1 MFRNATKAGSL
12 GIAAVLLA
20 MTATACGNNNE
31 GASPS
36 ASSTPAVSPSASTS
50 ESASTS
56 PEPAKEP
63 TPISIYS
70 YDRTDYANDRVVQE
84 IEKRTNTKLTI
95 QPGIPWDP
103 EQLNVMTATGKY
115 PDVITIIDND
125 TFDRTGQWIKTGIL
139 QPFTDEILEQT
150 PNLKSLL
157 TQPEF
162 EDLKVDGKYYLLP
175 MRDEPPLGSAGQFVF
190 QIRQD
195 WLDKLQLPVPTTT
208 DEFLDTLIKFKT
220 MDPDGNGKE
229 DTYGLITNGLDK
241 LVSYSAGFFG
251 LPHDER
257 STGFLKVGDGYE
269 YWAIQPQVKDTLRWV
284 KQLYD
289 SGLIHPDTLTQT
301 NITKTR
307 PVFAEGRIGVTVENM
322 NFDQLVNRITAL
334 QANVPDASVIQMS
347 ALKGTEGAYGYS
359 KGNGHWAYTALSS
372 QNKNPLESAKLLD
385 FLLSDE
391 GTKLSTV
398 GIEGVHYT
406 MDGDKL
412 VWNEEEKKKDPGFNV
427 NTSGQFHELNWGIVR
442 WSPMV
447 SEFYMKASET
457 VVPNYSQMV
466 QENLDRVNKYLIEPA
481 SYNTSNEEWSKFI
494 GTGKTLENE
503 FFIKAVMGK
512 VDIDKGFDSFV
523 KSWKAAGGA
532 EAMKAMSDAIAASK
546 G

>member
-1 MFRNATKAGSL
+1 MLKKAASL
-12 GIAAVLLA
+12 GMAAVLLA
-20 MTATACGNNNE
+20 GVAACSGNGNDDGNAKE
-31 GASPS
+31 SSASPQQSASASPS
-36 ASSTPAVSPSASTS
+36 AGGSPSA
-50 ESASTS
+50 
-56 PEPAKEP
+56 EPAKDP
-63 TPISIYS
+63 TPVSIYS
-70 YDRTDYANDRVVQE
+70 YDRTDYKDDRVIQE

-115 PDVITIIDND
+115 PDIVTIIDND
-125 TFDRTGQWIKTGIL
+125 TFDRTGQWINTGIL

-162 EDLKVDGKYYLLP
+162 ADLQVDGKYYLLP
-175 MRDEPPLGSAGQFVF
+175 MRDEPPLGSAGQFVY

-195 WLDKLQLPVPTTT
+195 WLDKLKLPMPTTT
-208 DEFLDTLIKFKT
+208 DELFDTLMKFKT
-220 MDPDGNGKE
+220 EDPDGDGKA

-241 LVSYSAGFFG
+241 LVGYSVGFFG

-269 YWAIQPQVKDTLRWV
+269 YWAVQPQVKDALKWL
-284 KQLYD
+284 KKLYD
-289 SGLIHPDTLTQT
+289 NGLIHPDTLTQT

-307 PVFAEGRIGVTVENM
+307 PVFAEGRIGVTIENM
-322 NFDQLVNRITAL
+322 NFDQLVNRNNDL
-334 QANVPDASVIQMS
+334 KKNVPDGKVVQMS
-347 ALKGTEGAYGYS
+347 ALKGTDGAYGYS

-412 VWNEEEKKKDPGFNV
+412 VWNEEEKKKDAGFNV
-427 NTSGQFHELNWGIVR
+427 NTSGQFHEMNWGIVR

-447 SEFYMKASET
+447 SEFYIKASES
-457 VVPNYSQMV
+457 VVPEYGAIV
-466 QENLDRVNKYLIEPA
+466 QENLDRVNKYLLEPA
-481 SYNTSNEEWSKFI
+481 SYNTRNEEWSKFI
-494 GTGKTLENE
+494 GTGLTLQNE
-503 FFIKAVMGK
+503 FFIKAIMGK

-523 KSWKAAGGA
+523 KSWKGAGG
-532 EAMKAMSDAIAASK
+532 EQAMKAMSDAIAGGKS
-546 G
+546 